1 MGHDVTVTI
10 IGIATV
16 ITAVLSLVVL
26 LLAVVAWIKGW
37 FHVIKSS
44 GNAAKRL
51 SAFMEHIL
59 PSMLE
64 GFEKQKF
71 IPSGTLSK
79 WTEVI
84 SSSNYSAHS
93 LKQLNE
99 RGRNLLERSGMKEIV
114 DTQFDQLSEKLVE
127 RGWKS
132 LNEIESQAFYVLKEL
147 ENEDSAVPIKDYL

>member
-1 MGHDVTVTI
+1 
-10 IGIATV
+10 
-16 ITAVLSLVVL
+16 
-26 LLAVVAWIKGW
+26 
-37 FHVIKSS
+37 
-44 GNAAKRL
+44 
-51 SAFMEHIL
+51 MEHIL

-147 ENEDSAVPIKDYL
+147 ENEDSAVPIKDYLYDHQEESLDTVFFVGAIYLRERYLEEHPDIAGPTELSNSK